1 MAAKK
6 VTKMSKNESPA
17 SPKAPKII
25 LVPLNR
31 ISTKTFE
38 NSRSGKWDE
47 PAQTVTEDTSHDWTA
62 FKSSIHINGQE
73 TPVLLR
79 PYSGK
84 GKHKDGTPFEY
95 ELIVG
100 YRRYAAIEQL
110 AAEGKVQPV
119 IKAEVREMSNLEARR
134 ANGLENI
141 GRENLEAPD
150 QAFAVFQLSNEYV
163 AEGKHPTDEQLA
175 DELGMSQAYAGRLL
189 GIMRNVK
196 PKISTAWRKDGL
208 PLTVAEMFELSKLE
222 PAQQQERYEE
232 LLKAGQAKEER
243 TKGPSAWIDT
253 AVKSAARFGE
263 FLALAED
270 RGLIQL
276 QDLVWD
282 ATLIE
287 FLAENGFVKIG
298 KKGAN
303 SKVLEKI
310 AKAAHKG
317 YGEAVGKRDERL
329 AKAEAKAAKAAAR
342 EAAAE

>member
-6 VTKMSKNESPA
+6 VTKMSKESPA
-17 SPKAPKII
+17 SPKAPKIVLI
-25 LVPLNR
+25 PINK

-47 PAQTVTEDTSHDWTA
+47 PAQTVTDDTSHDWTA
-62 FKSSIHINGQE
+62 FKSSIHVNGQE
-73 TPVLLR
+73 TAVLVR
-79 PYSGK
+79 PFTGK

-119 IKAEVREMSNLEARR
+119 IKAEVREMTNLEARR

-150 QAFAVFQLSNEYV
+150 QAFAVFQLSNEYIS
-163 AEGKHPTDEQLA
+163 EGKHPTDEQLA

-196 PKISTAWRKDGL
+196 PKITTAWRKDGL
-208 PLTVAEMFELSKLE
+208 PLTVQDMFDLSKLE
-222 PAQQQERYEE
+222 PAEQQAKYEE
-232 LLKAGQAKEER
+232 LLKAGEAKEAR

-253 AVKSAARFGE
+253 AVKSAERFGA

-270 RGLIQL
+270 NSLIQL
-276 QDLVWD
+276 TDLVWD

-298 KKGAN
+298 KKGA
-303 SKVLEKI
+303 SAKVLEKI

-317 YGEAVGKRDERL
+317 YAEAISKRDERL
-329 AKAEAKAAKAAAR
+329 AKAEEKAAKAAAR
-342 EAAAE
+342 EKAAAE